1 MDTLAQTEN
10 LPSFY
15 AQAPR
20 IRVRD
25 PLAAFLGAASGGV
38 LDYGYDDAVRLAG
51 HSCPTV
57 AGAWLMARAALKA
70 LYPDALP
77 ERGGVTVEFADAADH
92 GVTGVIARVVS
103 LPTGVAG
110 EEGFKGIGG
119 RFTRCG
125 LLRFSAPVRGEFRVT
140 RSDGGGAVDV
150 SSQIGLVPGDPN
162 MRAAM
167 IGAFDGD
174 PDSLAAFG
182 AMWQDRVRRLLLEHA
197 DDPEV
202 IVVRP
207 VRAG

>member
-1 MDTLAQTEN
+1 MNTNTEQ

-25 PLAAFLGAASGGV
+25 PLAAFLGAAVDGV

-57 AGAWLMARAALKA
+57 AGAWLMARAALAA
-70 LYPDALP
+70 LYPETLP
-77 ERGGVTVEFADAADH
+77 ERGGVAVEFAEPADH
-92 GVTGVIARVVS
+92 GVTGVIARVVA

-110 EEGFKGIGG
+110 EEGFKGIAG
-119 RFTRCG
+119 RFTRSG
-125 LLRFSAPVRGEFRVT
+125 LLRFSAPIRGEMRVT

-150 SSQIGLVPGDPN
+150 SSQIGRVPGDPL
-162 MRAAM
+162 MRGAM
-167 IGAFDGD
+167 IGALDGD
-174 PDSLAAFG
+174 ADSLAAFG
-182 AMWQDRVRRLLLEHA
+182 AMWQERVRRLLLEHA

-202 IVVRP
+202 IVVQP
-207 VRAG
+207 A